1 VSAASA
7 TSYSGLVVTEL
18 APDPQAAPGA
28 LEQVRELLNS
38 WLIPNDTRAPTDRFD
53 DLARRRNWSPQEAAL
68 VRELRDDLRGAVE
81 DGGSDLGFLN
91 GWIARLDVRPLV
103 AGAGLSYRHAA
114 GPAGDTLVAVL
125 AAVGDGT
132 WPRLKTCPDCR
143 WAFYDR
149 TRNGSKRWCLMYAG
163 GPDGRACGSI
173 AKMRR
178 YRGKPGAPGGA

>member
-1 VSAASA
+1 M
-7 TSYSGLVVTEL
+7 VTEST
-18 APDPQAAPGA
+18 PDPQAAPGA

-38 WLIPNDTRAPTDRFD
+38 WLIPNDTRVPTDRFD
-53 DLARRRNWSPQEAAL
+53 DLARRRRWSPQEAAV
-68 VRELRDDLRGAVE
+68 VREFRDDLRGAVE
-81 DGGSDLGFLN
+81 GGGGHLEFLN
-91 GWIARLDVRPLV
+91 GWIGRLGVRPAV
-103 AGAGLSYRHAA
+103 AGAELSYRHA
-114 GPAGDTLVAVL
+114 GGSAGDMLAAVL
-125 AAVGDGT
+125 AAVSDGT

-178 YRGKPGAPGGA
+178 YRGKSAALGGT

>member
-1 VSAASA
+1 V
-7 TSYSGLVVTEL
+7 
-18 APDPQAAPGA
+18 PDPQAAPGA

-38 WLIPNDTRAPTDRFD
+38 WLIPNDTREPTDRFD
-53 DLARRRNWSPQEAAL
+53 DLAGRRGWARREAA
-68 VRELRDDLRGAVE
+68 VARELRDDLRTAV
-81 DGGSDLGFLN
+81 DGGDRGMEFLN
-91 GWIARLDVRPLV
+91 GWISRLDVRPAV
-103 AGAGLSYRHAA
+103 AGGELSYLHAV
-114 GPAGDTLVAVL
+114 GPAGDMLAAVL

-132 WPRLKTCPDCR
+132 WARLKTCPDCR

-178 YRGKPGAPGGA
+178 YRGKTSAPGEG